1 MLKNGFLRI
10 VITLFSYQN
19 RYINMMSLSFQQI
32 EAFIA
37 QMSMDKKAQLFY
49 QLAKDITPLLGV
61 EKTGGVCGG
70 SACIIRTRI
79 PVWTLVSFKKL
90 GISDVSLLTAYPS
103 LRQQDL
109 NNAWAYYEANK
120 PEVDFDIKE
129 NNDL

>member
-1 MLKNGFLRI
+1 
-10 VITLFSYQN
+10 
-19 RYINMMSLSFQQI
+19 MMSLSFQQI

-37 QMSMDKKAQLFY
+37 QMSLDKKAKLFY

-61 EKTGGVCGG
+61 EKTAGVCGG

-90 GISDVSLLTAYPS
+90 GIQDVSLLTAYPT

-120 PEVDFDIKE
+120 QEIEFDIKE
-129 NNDL
+129 NNEL

>member
-1 MLKNGFLRI
+1 MFQRDCGKLYFHTKNH
-10 VITLFSYQN
+10 
-19 RYINMMSLSFQQI
+19 YINMMSLSFQQI

-37 QMSMDKKAQLFY
+37 QMPMDKKAQLFY
-49 QLAKDITPLLGV
+49 QLAKDITPLFGV
-61 EKTGGVCGG
+61 EKTVGVCGG

-90 GISDVSLLTAYPS
+90 GVPDISLLTAYPS

-109 NNAWAYYEANK
+109 NNAWAYYEAN
-120 PEVDFDIKE
+120 EQEIDFDIRE

>member
-1 MLKNGFLRI
+1 ML
-10 VITLFSYQN
+10 
-19 RYINMMSLSFQQI
+19 YIMMSLSFQQI

-37 QMSMDKKAQLFY
+37 QMSFDKKAQLFY

-61 EKTGGVCGG
+61 EKTTGVCGG

-90 GISDVSLLTAYPS
+90 GVQDVSLLTAYPT

-120 PEVDFDIKE
+120 PEIDFDIKE
-129 NNDL
+129 NNEL